1 MTSKSPHHVAILG
14 SGQMGLV
21 MADAMA
27 HRGARV
33 TMWGPHQETVDR
45 LAAERC
51 IPGRLDGF
59 HLNEA
64 VRVTSDP
71 AEAFEG
77 VTVALNAIPAQYIR
91 PTWLP
96 LFQASPAG
104 MPIISTAKGIENSTL
119 MRPTEVLAS
128 LAEAAHG
135 VPSPVSVLSGP
146 TIAAEL
152 AKRLPA
158 ALVAASSSQDF
169 SRVVQDL
176 LDVPWIRTY
185 TLDDP
190 IGVELAG
197 ATKNIVALAAGMADG
212 LGLGDNAKSMLLAR
226 GLAEIARLG
235 VAMGSK
241 LETFFGVAGVGDLA
255 TTCFSPHGRNRRCGE
270 AIARGKPLEAFQ
282 AQGQIVVEGVA
293 TTQSVLELAD
303 RHGVDMP
310 IACAVSSIL
319 FDGKAP
325 KDVIHGLM
333 DRALRAESLGRG
345 RLDDTSGQSSSKPV

>member
-1 MTSKSPHHVAILG
+1 
-14 SGQMGLV
+14 
-21 MADAMA
+21 
-27 HRGARV
+27 
-33 TMWGPHQETVDR
+33 
-45 LAAERC
+45 
-51 IPGRLDGF
+51 
-59 HLNEA
+59 
-64 VRVTSDP
+64 
-71 AEAFEG
+71 
-77 VTVALNAIPAQYIR
+77 
-91 PTWLP
+91 
-96 LFQASPAG
+96 
-104 MPIISTAKGIENSTL
+104 
-119 MRPTEVLAS
+119 
-128 LAEAAHG
+128 
-135 VPSPVSVLSGP
+135 
-146 TIAAEL
+146 
-152 AKRLPA
+152 
-158 ALVAASSSQDF
+158 
-169 SRVVQDL
+169 
-176 LDVPWIRTY
+176 
-185 TLDDP
+185 
-190 IGVELAG
+190 
-197 ATKNIVALAAGMADG
+197 LAAGMADG